1 MSKIRVLPEA
11 LANKIAAGEVVERPA
26 SVVKELLE
34 NSLDAGALSME
45 IDVEGGGRRLIRVQ
59 DDGEG
64 MIADDALLAFER
76 HATSKLHRA
85 DDLME
90 IATLGFR
97 GEALPSIASV
107 SRLLLETRHE
117 SCQVGTS
124 VEINGAKL
132 AAVKEIARPRGTTI
146 TMRDLFFNV
155 PARKKFLK
163 SDSTE
168 LSHVVNFATQYAL
181 AHPEGRFLLR
191 SAGSEVFHLQAVAT
205 QRERVFQ
212 VFGGDLL
219 NQLVEINSQIPIF
232 YQDGETVD
240 GIETH
245 KDWIRV
251 HGFISKP
258 EVHKLNRN
266 SLYFFVNR
274 RMVRDKIIL
283 HALNEAYRNILPAGI
298 FPAVLLF
305 IEIPYREV
313 DVNVHPSKTE
323 VRFRHQSLL
332 HDFLRDTMR
341 KALME
346 ARPQTP
352 FPAARHAPTSHM
364 TESPFDGSAVEE
376 LGLAPVGFA
385 GLGTGRSAPGA
396 VNPTSDSM
404 PPPFLVLSPPLST
417 PVNAVLPFRTDQS
430 LSVPKDLTPETD
442 SPSSG
447 GSSAQSEE
455 STLRTGVH
463 PQSLKTETLGG
474 SSQAAAPVLSAQSQF
489 GIVPLGQIDNSFIV
503 AADGG
508 ALLIIDQ
515 HVAHERVLFEK
526 VLRQRGEGKVE
537 SQRLLLPLII
547 EITARQQVILESI
560 LPELTACGFEVEP
573 FGRKTIAIKAAP
585 ADLSGSDVQ
594 QLLSELLEGL
604 ERETQAVSL
613 SRLREK
619 IAASVACHAAI
630 KVNMHL
636 EQSKMIWLV
645 DELQKTQ
652 YPMSCPH
659 GRPIVL
665 RYEKNEILKA
675 FKRI

>member
-11 LANKIAAGEVVERPA
+11 LANKIAAGEVIERPA

-34 NSLDAGALSME
+34 NALDAGALSVE
-45 IDVEGGGRRLIRVQ
+45 IDIQAGGRRLIRVQ

-132 AAVKEIARPRGTTI
+132 ATVKEIARPRGTTI

-205 QRERVFQ
+205 QRDRVFQ

-219 NQLVEINSQIPIF
+219 NQLVQISNKVPIF
-232 YQDGETVD
+232 YQDEEAVD
-240 GIETH
+240 GTKTY
-245 KDWIRV
+245 KDWICV

-376 LGLAPVGFA
+376 LGLEPAVSSS
-385 GLGTGRSAPGA
+385 GLGARVPGK
-396 VNPTSDSM
+396 PEIGPS
-404 PPPFLVLSPPLST
+404 LVLTPPHST
-417 PVNAVLPFRTDQS
+417 PVNAVLEFRTDES
-430 LSVPKDLTPETD
+430 LPVSGNSTPNSV

-447 GSSAQSEE
+447 EASAQSEE
-455 STLRTGVH
+455 TALRTPGE
-463 PQSLKTETLGG
+463 PESLRPEALRA
-474 SSQAAAPVLSAQSQF
+474 SSQPAAPVLSAQSQF

-508 ALLIIDQ
+508 ALLLIDQ

-526 VLRQRGEGKVE
+526 VLRQRRQGKVE
-537 SQRLLLPLII
+537 SQRLLLPLIV
-547 EITARQQVILESI
+547 EITARQQVILENI

-636 EQSKMIWLV
+636 EHSKMIWLI

>member
-34 NSLDAGALSME
+34 NSLDAGARSIE
-45 IDVEGGGRRLIRVQ
+45 IDVEAGGRRLIRIQ

-64 MIADDALLAFER
+64 MIPDDALLAFER

-90 IATLGFR
+90 IGTLGFR

-107 SRLLLETRHE
+107 SRLRLETRHPVHE
-117 SCQVGTS
+117 LGTS
-124 VEINGAKL
+124 VEINGARL
-132 AAVKEIARPRGTTI
+132 AGVKEIARSRGTTL
-146 TMRDLFFNV
+146 TVRDLFFNV

-168 LSHVVNFATQYAL
+168 LGHVVNCVTQYAL
-181 AHPEGRFLLR
+181 AHPEGRFTLR
-191 SAGSEVFHLQAVAT
+191 SSGSEILNLVPVGE

-212 VFGGDLL
+212 VFGAALL
-219 NQLVEINSQIPIF
+219 TQLVAVRAEIPIF
-232 YQDGETVD
+232 YEIQEEGDEPRGQR
-240 GIETH
+240 
-245 KDWIRV
+245 DWIKV
-251 HGFISKP
+251 EGFVSKP
-258 EVHKLNRN
+258 EVHKLNRQ

-274 RMVRDKIIL
+274 RMVRDRIIM
-283 HALNEAYRNILPAGI
+283 HAVSEAYRNILPAGM
-298 FPAVLLF
+298 FPVVLLF
-305 IEIPYREV
+305 IEMPLREV

-323 VRFRHQSLL
+323 VRFRRQSLL
-332 HDFLRDTMR
+332 HDFLRDSIR
-341 KALME
+341 KTLME

-352 FPAARHAPTSHM
+352 FPAARHAAVGREVDPLD
-364 TESPFDGSAVEE
+364 SPRIETLSF
-376 LGLAPVGFA
+376 PNA
-385 GLGTGRSAPGA
+385 GLNLSASESSSTER
-396 VNPTSDSM
+396 VLS
-404 PPPFLVLSPPLST
+404 LSPPEVKPETEALPFLSEDALAVTPAAPGISSSSSGQAVPETGTAAKSELTGGT
-417 PVNAVLPFRTDQS
+417 PVLGQ
-430 LSVPKDLTPETD
+430 LSE
-442 SPSSG
+442 
-447 GSSAQSEE
+447 
-455 STLRTGVH
+455 
-463 PQSLKTETLGG
+463 
-474 SSQAAAPVLSAQSQF
+474 PVLVAQSQF

-508 ALLIIDQ
+508 ALLLIDQ

-526 VLRQRGEGKVE
+526 VLRQRSGGKVD

-547 EITARQQVILESI
+547 EITPRQQVILENI
-560 LPELTACGFEVEP
+560 APELVACGFEVEP
-573 FGRKTIAIKAAP
+573 FGRKTLAIKSSP
-585 ADLSGSDVQ
+585 VGLSNADIE
-594 QLLSELLEGL
+594 QLLEELLEGL
-604 ERETQAVSL
+604 ERETQSINL

-619 IAASVACHAAI
+619 ISASIACHAAI
-630 KVNMHL
+630 KINTHL
-636 EQSKMIWLV
+636 EHSKMVWLI

>member
-34 NSLDAGALSME
+34 NSLDAGALSLE
-45 IDVEGGGRRLIRVQ
+45 IDVESGGRRLIRIQ

-64 MIADDALLAFER
+64 MTPDDALLAFER

-90 IATLGFR
+90 IASLGFR

-117 SCQVGTS
+117 SREAGTS
-124 VEINGAKL
+124 VEINGSRL
-132 AAVKEIARPRGTTI
+132 AGVKEIARSRGTTL
-146 TMRDLFFNV
+146 TVRDLFFNV
-155 PARKKFLK
+155 PARKKFLR

-168 LSHVVNFATQYAL
+168 LGHIVNFVTQYAL

-191 SAGSEVFHLQAVAT
+191 SAGSEVFNLQPVPV

-212 VFGGDLL
+212 VFGGALL
-219 NQLVEINSQIPIF
+219 KQLVEVQSEVPVF
-232 YQDGETVD
+232 YTGDDDSGEPGGHSD
-240 GIETH
+240 S
-245 KDWIRV
+245 IRV
-251 HGFISKP
+251 HGFVSKP

-274 RMVRDKIIL
+274 RMVRDRIIL
-283 HALNEAYRNILPAGI
+283 HALNEAYRNILPTGI
-298 FPAVLLF
+298 FPVVLLF
-305 IEIPYREV
+305 IEMPLREV

-323 VRFRHQSLL
+323 VRFRHQALL
-332 HDFLRDTMR
+332 HDFLRDSVR
-341 KALME
+341 KALMD

-352 FPAARHAPTSHM
+352 FPAARHAQSAM
-364 TESPFDGSAVEE
+364 GDSPFDTPLIEE
-376 LGLAPVGFA
+376 LAF
-385 GLGTGRSAPGA
+385 PGA
-396 VNPTSDSM
+396 APRASSWSAAASVSGEVASPERSFALTPPAQTPTNATI
-404 PPPFLVLSPPLST
+404 PFRSENALTISAGASASAAPSEIPST
-417 PVNAVLPFRTDQS
+417 SSRAVVAGVLPPRS
-430 LSVPKDLTPETD
+430 LA
-442 SPSSG
+442 
-447 GSSAQSEE
+447 SSAEVPASSESAE
-455 STLRTGVH
+455 
-463 PQSLKTETLGG
+463 
-474 SSQAAAPVLSAQSQF
+474 PVLVAQSHF

-508 ALLIIDQ
+508 ALLLIDQ
-515 HVAHERVLFEK
+515 HVAHERILFEK
-526 VLRQRGEGKVE
+526 VLRQRSEGKVE

-547 EITARQQVILESI
+547 EINPRQQVILENI
-560 LPELTACGFEVEP
+560 MPELAACGFEVEP
-573 FGRKTIAIKAAP
+573 FGRKTVAIKAAP
-585 ADLSGSDVQ
+585 AGLATTDVQ
-594 QLLSELLEGL
+594 QLLGELLEGL
-604 ERETQAVSL
+604 ERETQAITL
-613 SRLREK
+613 GRLREK

-630 KVNMHL
+630 KINMHL
-636 EQSKMIWLV
+636 EHSKMLWLI